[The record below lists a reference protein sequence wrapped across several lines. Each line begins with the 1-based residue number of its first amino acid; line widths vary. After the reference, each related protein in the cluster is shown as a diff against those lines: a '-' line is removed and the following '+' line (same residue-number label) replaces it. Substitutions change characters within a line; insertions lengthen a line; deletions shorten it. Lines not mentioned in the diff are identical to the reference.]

1 LRARNCSVRSICY
14 SAAATSGAF
23 SETDVVLGE
32 GLASNVATA
41 L

>member
-1 LRARNCSVRSICY
+1 MSSSGPVGRRSP
-14 SAAATSGAF
+14 SAKVPF